1 MVVHGKERNF
11 LLTVGASAEIA
22 DLCPG
27 GDLSRIGEV
36 LDGNYNKTLRTVAKI
51 IAAMSR
57 GYENNRKYEEPGYEP
72 NPLTVDEIMSLPTN
86 VLKQL
91 ESEALSKF
99 SEDSETSVNVEET
112 KKNNGVTT
120 A

>member
-1 MVVHGKERNF
+1 MIVHGKERNF
-11 LLTVGASAEIA
+11 LLTVGASSEIA

-36 LDGNYNKTLRTVAKI
+36 LEGSYNKTLRTVAKM

-72 NPLTVDEIMSLPTN
+72 DPLTVDEIMSLPTK
-86 VLKQL
+86 VLGEL
-91 ESEALSKF
+91 EAEALAKF
-99 SEDSETSVNVEET
+99 SEDSGTSVEVEEP
-112 KKNNGVTT
+112 KKDNGVTT
-120 A
+120 D